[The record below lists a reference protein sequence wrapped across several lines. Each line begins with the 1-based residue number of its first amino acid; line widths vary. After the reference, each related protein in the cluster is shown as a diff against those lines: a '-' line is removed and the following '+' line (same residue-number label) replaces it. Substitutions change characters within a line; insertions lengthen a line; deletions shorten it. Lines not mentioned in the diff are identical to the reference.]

1 MDSSDSLE
9 EWMGFYP
16 ITHFSLLTDKN
27 YFSSCMKKGEISG
40 WKKHKLFKSI
50 LITYYPFHL
59 DPVRC
64 TAQWMSNYKKKRI
77 RYSVLLY
84 SLHSLIIFFFHAH
97 INIRNFYIY
106 TENIILV
113 SVTTDIR
120 STPGIHTQEK
130 TSRFTQNTLT
140 IDKNNTAIKC
150 NLFSATRI
158 MLISFRVKIQER

>member
-1 MDSSDSLE
+1 MDVQLQKE
-9 EWMGFYP
+9 KNQILGLALFL
-16 ITHFSLLTDKN
+16 TFS
-27 YFSSCMKKGEISG
+27 
-40 WKKHKLFKSI
+40 
-50 LITYYPFHL
+50 YY
-59 DPVRC
+59 
-64 TAQWMSNYKKKRI
+64 
-77 RYSVLLY
+77 
-84 SLHSLIIFFFHAH
+84 FFFHAH

-120 STPGIHTQEK
+120 PTPGIHTQEK